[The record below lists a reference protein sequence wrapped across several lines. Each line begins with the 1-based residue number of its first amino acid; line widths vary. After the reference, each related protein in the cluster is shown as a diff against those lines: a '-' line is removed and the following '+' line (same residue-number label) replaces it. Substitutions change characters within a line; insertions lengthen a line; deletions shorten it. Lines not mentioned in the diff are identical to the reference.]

1 MDYIVFVLVSAFLL
15 SIQVVLG
22 TNSFKD
28 KVHATMG
35 DKLFKSSYR
44 FIHAALSIAIYGI
57 CLYMF
62 TQLETLVIVD
72 WQDVF
77 SNVVFLIL
85 DTIRFLALFLI
96 IEALW
101 ELDLYEFLG
110 FKQLWYFITRKDLST
125 LKRNRIRG
133 GAFVPRGLYLRHR
146 QPVFF
151 YLLVFFVLDRTL
163 SLNNLLFLVIFYVYY
178 HFNSQQQELRLLE
191 DYGDSYKAYHSKVRK
206 YWPMWK
212 RFLSTDESPKK

>member
-1 MDYIVFVLVSAFLL
+1 MSYIIFVLVSAGLL

-28 KVHATMG
+28 KALSVMG
-35 DKLFKSSYR
+35 EKLFKSSYR
-44 FIHAALSIAIYGI
+44 FIYSVVSIAIYGV
-57 CLYMF
+57 CLFLF
-62 TQLETLVIVD
+62 TQLETLVLVD

-77 SNVVFLIL
+77 SNVIFLIL

-110 FKQLWYFITRKDLST
+110 FKQIWFFITRKDFAEF
-125 LKRNRIRG
+125 KRNRLRDK
-133 GAFVPRGLYLRHR
+133 AFEPKGLYLRHR

-151 YLLVFFVLDRTL
+151 YLLVFFILDRTL
-163 SLNNLLFLVIFYVYY
+163 SLNNLLFLSIFYVYY
-178 HFNSQQQELRLLE
+178 HFNSKQQEQRLLE
-191 DYGDSYKAYHSKVRK
+191 DYGDSYKTYHNKVRK

-212 RFLSTDESPKK
+212 RFPVADDQPKK

>member
-1 MDYIVFVLVSAFLL
+1 MSYIVFVLVSAVLL
-15 SIQVVLG
+15 STQVLIG

-28 KVHATMG
+28 KALSLLG
-35 DKLFKSSYR
+35 EKLFKSSYR
-44 FIHAALSIAIYGI
+44 FIYVALSIAIYVI
-57 CLYMF
+57 CFALF
-62 TQLETLVIVD
+62 TQLETLILVD

-77 SNVVFLIL
+77 SNVIFLIL

-110 FKQLWYFITRKDLST
+110 FKQLWFFITRKDFSEF
-125 LKRNRIRG
+125 KRNRLRG
-133 GAFVPRGLYLRHR
+133 KVYEPKGLYLRHR

-151 YLLVFFVLDRTL
+151 YLLVFFILDRTL
-163 SLNNLLFLVIFYVYY
+163 SLNNILFLVIFYVYY
-178 HFNSQQQELRLLE
+178 HFNSKQQEERLIE
-191 DYGDSYKAYHSKVRK
+191 DYGDSYKTYHKQVRK

-212 RFLSTDESPKK
+212 RFPVADDTPKK